1 MEEGSKETWDVVQ
14 VRPSERERGDG
25 DGERGRMQGEAGWP
39 GPGPA
44 AGDDLTGCN
53 NTASFLLGG
62 VAAAAADGVP

>member
-1 MEEGSKETWDVVQ
+1 
-14 VRPSERERGDG
+14 
-25 DGERGRMQGEAGWP
+25 MQGEAGWP

>member
-1 MEEGSKETWDVVQ
+1 MWFRSGRQ
-14 VRPSERERGDG
+14 SEREATET
-25 DGERGRMQGEAGWP
+25 ERGRMQGEAGWP

-44 AGDDLTGCN
+44 AGDDLTGYN